1 MSAPISSQPLSPQN
15 TSLIAGQS
23 SGKPIRCIPE
33 LKPVYL
39 QLQKA
44 AHRNHHW
51 ARIAVKELNALTT
64 GMLGKNNV
72 YVRPESR
79 RSSGGSEKYYVFL
92 PGLKATVVRWP
103 NDQFCITELVLD
115 DNYYHTHRS
124 GQEQTR
130 LGTYRAKLGPNN
142 SSWHT
147 QYVEDGQVSPIS
159 GRLVTV
165 ADSHYE
171 TANDAAN
178 YSIAG
183 AMTFLGKNTISV
195 RIDGCDLHFTPGN
208 KRLGSLVC
216 YDPITVDSSRAS
228 AVHLAATMEQA
239 RKVRSVAWVADFG
252 GSAVLTQ
259 AMQILANKG
268 VTLPDHTVYFYR
280 PRTSPAKALKLAH
293 QLKLSVNKNFADTG
307 LSARGAL
314 SQFSV
319 AGRRMNNK
327 NDLYDRNEHA
337 TAWLKGAISISTPIG
352 VAAAVVGGP
361 AMVMLGS
368 IATAIGGVGVS
379 YAVGQS
385 VAQDVRRR
393 FKL

>member
-1 MSAPISSQPLSPQN
+1 MSAPTSPQPLSPQN
-15 TSLIAGQS
+15 TSIIAGQR

-103 NDQFCITELVLD
+103 NDQFCITELVMD
-115 DNYYHTHRS
+115 DNYYRVQ
-124 GQEQTR
+124 GQGDEQTR
-130 LGTYRAKLGPNN
+130 LGTYRVSQLQRTGEWQAR
-142 SSWHT
+142 
-147 QYVEDGQVSPIS
+147 YVENGQVTKQV

-165 ADSHYE
+165 ADADYGSAGEAATYSVPGALTFFGDN
-171 TANDAAN
+171 TA
-178 YSIAG
+178 
-183 AMTFLGKNTISV
+183 TV
-195 RIDGCDLHFTPGN
+195 RRMGCDMHYTPGKKHFGGMLRYN
-208 KRLGSLVC
+208 PLS
-216 YDPITVDSSRAS
+216 IDSSRSS
-228 AVHLAATMEQA
+228 AVHLAATMESA
-239 RKVRSVAWVADFG
+239 RDIDSVAWVSDFG

-259 AMQILANKG
+259 AMQILVDKG
-268 VTLPDHTVYFYR
+268 VSLKGHTIYLNR

-293 QLKLSVNKNFADTG
+293 ELKLTLNKKFANTG
-307 LSARGAL
+307 ANLQGAL

-319 AGRRMNNK
+319 AGRRMNNI
-327 NDLYDRNEHA
+327 NDPYGRDQHA
-337 TAWLKGAISISTPIG
+337 MAWFKGAVTLSTPVG
-352 VAAAVVGGP
+352 VGAALASGP
-361 AMVMLGS
+361 TIAMLGS
-368 IATAIGGVGVS
+368 VATAIGGAGAI
-379 YAVGQS
+379 YAIGQS
-385 VAQDVRRR
+385 VAEDVRRR
-393 FKL
+393 YKL